1 MYYWITFLIAW
12 SCLLL
17 LMANGVKLPKK
28 QQTSE
33 NIDKYMNNHPHVTD
47 EGALVDALKDEN
59 IQYRGV
65 QR

>member
-1 MYYWITFLIAW
+1 MYYWITFLVAW

-28 QQTSE
+28 QQATE
-33 NIDKYMNNHPHVTD
+33 NIDKYMSNNPHVTD